1 MNNPILIVI
10 QTLGQILTIIVI
22 VDAVLSFVLSPDH
35 PIRSALGQI
44 LQPLYAPIRKFM
56 PAMGGLDFSPIVLL
70 LLIRAVVWF
79 LTSILAS

>member
-1 MNNPILIVI
+1 MNNAILITI
-10 QTLGQILTIIVI
+10 QTIGQILTIII
-22 VDAVLSFVLSPDH
+22 IIDAFLSFVVAPDN

-44 LQPLYAPIRKFM
+44 LQPLYAPIRRFM

-79 LTSILAS
+79 MTSIFAS